1 MYCCGLHDAASKIM
15 SRFENSADVVVM
27 LLVQQQT
34 AAAAAVEVAV
44 DDRSG
49 DGVMG
54 YALEEH
60 LTNCPQ
66 QTAHTVVVLLFEPQW
81 KRANIMMTCG

>member
-1 MYCCGLHDAASKIM
+1 M
-15 SRFENSADVVVM
+15 
-27 LLVQQQT
+27 
-34 AAAAAVEVAV
+34 EVAV